1 MRTKLQERG
10 DRAEDEVVRY
20 LTALGW
26 SIRARNVRIGR
37 SEIDIVAIDPGLPKT
52 LVFVEV
58 RWRSRR
64 DFGLPEE
71 TVDHAKRRRIRQAAH
86 ALLGAGGAAEIVVP
100 PSLDLPHLPIRFD
113 LVVVEPGPRL
123 RHHRYGG

>member
-1 MRTKLQERG
+1 MRTRLQERG
-10 DRAEDEVVRY
+10 DRAEDEAVRY

-26 SIRARNVRIGR
+26 SIQARNVRIGR
-37 SEIDIVAIDPGLPKT
+37 SEIDIVAIDPGRPRT

-71 TVDHAKRRRIRQAAH
+71 TIDHGKRRRLRAAAFNLLH
-86 ALLGAGGAAEIVVP
+86 AEPGPAVGP
-100 PSLDLPHLPIRFD
+100 NLPHLPIRFD
-113 LVVVEPGPRL
+113 LIVV
-123 RHHRYGG
+123 